1 MSNTASEQEDTT
13 FNEWAFNVWTDSSD
27 WCLKCDKK
35 NNKLEF
41 DDKTKTTQCIQCGNV
56 ETYDDIDWKILQTQ
70 RYVIYQYMPGKYFFN
85 NLSADEIFKKY
96 LRELSHVDWSSWL
109 IHDYVLARLKE
120 DKAVQ
125 DKLREAA
132 KTAAEKM
139 SYDRKP
145 WKTLFEKMDA
155 PNAEIFQQ
163 VPQII
168 YEAAEKKFLEAAPKE
183 ELPSILQGY
192 RANLTSIYSYSR
204 WKGDRVTCWVS
215 SEIAKMCDVD
225 SYSTEFYTELFSYDP
240 FLEGFLEDVLVGK
253 KREISVKDSY
263 IQWELRLAD
272 NYLKQSKA
280 LVAVWAAYDSLTAKL
295 GIHADWP
302 PTKVINFD
310 IQTVER
316 VAKIVN
322 DPELFRLY
330 DLATDL
336 DAIDAGK
343 ACWYA
348 KHFIEK
354 VKELLPKVTPIE
366 QELAKP
372 SAYIT

>member
-1 MSNTASEQEDTT
+1 MSNTASEQEDIT

-35 NNKLEF
+35 NNKLDF
-41 DDKTKTTQCIQCGNV
+41 DDNTKTTRCIQCGNV
-56 ETYDDIDWKILQTQ
+56 ETYDDTDWKILQAQ
-70 RYVIYQYMPGKYFFN
+70 RYVVYKYMPGKYFFN
-85 NLSADEIFKKY
+85 NLSVDAIFKKY

-109 IHDYVLARLKE
+109 IHDYMLARMRG
-120 DKAVQ
+120 DKVVQ

-132 KTAAEKM
+132 KMATEKM

-145 WKTLFEKMDA
+145 WKTLFERMDA

-168 YEAAEKKFLEAAPKE
+168 YDAAEKKFLEAATKE

-204 WKGDRVTCWVS
+204 WKGDRVACWVS

-225 SYSTEFYTELFSYDP
+225 SYSTEFYDELFSYDP
-240 FLEGFLEDVLVGK
+240 FLEGFLEDVLDGK
-253 KREISVKDSY
+253 KREIIVKDSY

-280 LVAVWAAYDSLTAKL
+280 LVAVWAAYDALTAKL

-310 IQTVER
+310 IQTVEK
-316 VAKIVN
+316 VAKLVN

-336 DAIDAGK
+336 DAVDPGK

-354 VKELLPKVTPIE
+354 VKELLPKVTPVE
-366 QELAKP
+366 QELAKS
-372 SAYIT
+372 SAYIA